1 MENMR
6 IRDTSG
12 LGKEIKEELESRD
25 TRVKK

>member
-6 IRDTSG
+6 IRDTGG
-12 LGKEIKEELESRD
+12 LGKEIKEELESRG